1 MPQQPTP
8 GSPSHQ
14 SLVGEVARSVRR
26 HAQAGTTP
34 HITKAGQ
41 HHVVPLPR
49 DGRFRGPS
57 VDTSALCNLVAIDAA
72 AQTFTAEPGLTFDD
86 LVTATLAHGLVPTV
100 VPELKGITVGGAVAG
115 SSLES
120 MSYRYGGLHDSCR
133 SYEVVTGTG
142 EVVRLSPHERPE
154 LFHLIHGSY
163 GTLGILTEVTA
174 ELVPATRTVRLDYHR
189 HDNFDSFADELLAVS
204 STDRQG
210 PPEFVDAI
218 VHSPTNL
225 VLALGTFVDDPPPAA
240 ERWITPFYSRSAEAD
255 SELLRTEDY
264 LFRYDADC
272 HWLARTVPPLEW
284 SPVRRL
290 AGRRLLGSSNL
301 IHAFGKTSRLLSLGK
316 RRSDLVCDIFVPQR
330 NFQAFF
336 EWHCEHIDH
345 WPLWVVP
352 YRPPEPYPWLAPAH
366 AERMIDDLYIDC
378 AIYGAPNNRR
388 DRDLSELLE
397 SAVFDL
403 DGIKT
408 LIGRNHYTED
418 RFWQIYDRD
427 AHLAAKAE
435 LDPTGVFPDLFTKFG
450 QVG

>member
-1 MPQQPTP
+1 MPPSPTTIER
-8 GSPSHQ
+8 SHRT
-14 SLVGEVARSVRR
+14 LVEEVARSVRD
-26 HAQAGTTP
+26 HAGRGTTP

-41 HHVVPLPR
+41 HHVVPLPG
-49 DGRFRGPS
+49 DSRFRGPAI
-57 VDTSALCNLVAIDAA
+57 DTSGLCNLVAIDPDER
-72 AQTFTAEPGLTFDD
+72 TFTAEPGLSFND
-86 LVTATLAHGLVPTV
+86 LVNATLEYGLIPKV

-133 SYEVVTGTG
+133 GYEVVTGTG
-142 EVVRLSPHERPE
+142 EVLRLSHDHRQD
-154 LFHLIHGSY
+154 LFDLIHGSY
-163 GTLGILTEVTA
+163 GTLGIITEVTG

-189 HDNFDSFADELLAVS
+189 HDHLASFTEELLAVS
-204 STDRQG
+204 AADREG

-225 VLALGTFVDDPPPAA
+225 VLVLGTFVDDPPPPA
-240 ERWITPFYSRSAEAD
+240 ERWLTPFYRRSATGH

-290 AGRRLLGSSNL
+290 VGRRLLGADNL
-301 IHAFGKTSRLLSLGK
+301 IAAFGRTAKLMSIGK

-330 NFQAFF
+330 NFEAFF
-336 EWHCEHIDH
+336 EWHRTNIDH

-352 YRPPEPYPWLAPAH
+352 YRTPEPYPWMATAH
-366 AERMIDDLYIDC
+366 GEAMSDDLYIDC
-378 AIYGAPNNRR
+378 AIYGAPNNDR
-388 DRDLSELLE
+388 DRDLSALLE
-397 SAVFDL
+397 EAVFDL

-408 LIGRNHYTED
+408 LIGRNHYTEE
-418 RFWQIYDRD
+418 RFWQIYNRD
-427 AHLAAKAE
+427 THLAAKAE
-435 LDPTGVFPDLFTKFG
+435 LDPNGL
-450 QVG
+450 